1 MRRSLMLAVTA
12 PLLATATPALAM
24 PATPLR
30 TTAEPAAAPFRATA
44 APAAAP
50 FRAAAA
56 PLRATAA
63 PAPAADA
70 LPAVC
75 PAAVHAPAATADH
88 LTSTGA
94 GLHKQTVTVD
104 VPPGWRMT
112 LDGRDPEYVETV
124 LVADGFYTQD
134 SPRTVTWT
142 PKLRFI
148 GTAAPVTIR
157 LTAPDGHTRTL
168 TYTATV
174 TCPPP
179 PSAPT
184 HTTTGSS
191 RAFQSVTFAIPP
203 GGHIGL
209 ADGQPLELPQGNLGL
224 AMISSISTI
233 PGQPHDDTL
242 IGAAGTLVFTPTRGA
257 TGPIPPIRYTVTD
270 SYGQTS
276 EGVYQPSLRGYAR
289 Q

>member
-1 MRRSLMLAVTA
+1 MVVS
-12 PLLATATPALAM
+12 LLAAPALA
-24 PATPLR
+24 L
-30 TTAEPAAAPFRATA
+30 TA
-44 APAAAP
+44 APAFA
-50 FRAAAA
+50 AAAA
-56 PLRATAA
+56 P
-63 PAPAADA
+63 DA
-70 LPAVC
+70 LPASC
-75 PAAVHAPAATADH
+75 PAVVTAPTATSDH

-112 LDGRDPEYVETV
+112 LDNRDPSYIQTV
-124 LVADGFYTQD
+124 LVPDGFYTQD
-134 SPRTVTWT
+134 SPRTVTYT

-157 LTAPDGHTRTL
+157 LSAPDGRSRTV
-168 TYTATV
+168 TYSATV

-179 PSAPT
+179 PSAPD

-203 GGHIGL
+203 GGVIGL
-209 ADGQPLELPQGNLGL
+209 ADGQPLHLPQGELGL

-257 TGPIPPIRYTVTD
+257 SGPIPPVRYTVTD

-276 EGVYQPSLRGYAR
+276 TGLYTPTIKGY
-289 Q
+289 